1 MNSSHSNHPVD
12 PSAKSGR
19 KVEKPSSVRLKR
31 AVLALT
37 VLLLV
42 GLLFSLALERFA
54 VPPEPAYQGKTLRQ
68 WIAAFPGGRQ
78 RCSRQDLVSY
88 RRTALRAM
96 GDPALRYLHW
106 MILHPGQTIEGH
118 LTWMDRASSELP
130 AQAQMFLLDRG
141 YAKATS
147 FDVVF
152 AFECLGRSARMAA
165 PDLVRLWES
174 GGRLQYETDRGFA
187 LALAEIGSSSPDVL
201 AALDRHLNSD
211 RLPRIVSA
219 LAAVRLD
226 RTDERAL
233 TLLRRELSATPYW
246 AIRSARECG
255 LLGPSYLDFAAASIW
270 RRFHDPAPARK
281 LIEGLVAE
289 SRQSEPNP
297 GIVSW
302 FTSAAIEL
310 AEVPGIPEAAAPM
323 LKELSGSPELSIAKG
338 ASDALTRFQQLN
350 K

>member
-1 MNSSHSNHPVD
+1 MNSSCANHSSD
-12 PSAKSGR
+12 ASAKNGPEVQKSFA
-19 KVEKPSSVRLKR
+19 RLKW

-37 VLLLV
+37 VLLFL
-42 GLLFSLALERFA
+42 GLLFSAAWERFA

-68 WIAAFPGGRQ
+68 WLSVRPPGPRF
-78 RCSRQDLVSY
+78 SRQDLVNY
-88 RRTALRAM
+88 RCAALRAM
-96 GDPALRYLHW
+96 GDPAVRYLRW
-106 MILHPGQTIEGH
+106 IILHPGQTIHGH
-118 LTWMDRASSELP
+118 STWISRVSSELP
-130 AQAQMFLLDRG
+130 ARAQVFLLDRG
-141 YAKATS
+141 YAKVTS

-152 AFECLGRSARMAA
+152 AFECLGRSARIAA
-165 PDLVRLWES
+165 PDLVGLWES
-174 GGRLQYETDRGFA
+174 GGNPQYETDRGFA
-187 LALAEIGSSSPDVL
+187 LALAEIGDSSPEVL

-219 LAAVRLD
+219 LAALRLD

-233 TLLRRELSATPYW
+233 TLLRRELKATPYW

-255 LLGPSYLDFAAASIW
+255 LVGASGYLDFAAASIW

-281 LIEGLVAE
+281 LIEGLA
-289 SRQSEPNP
+289 SKCGQSEANS

-323 LKELSGSPELSIAKG
+323 LKELSGNLEPSVAKG
-338 ASDALTRFQQLN
+338 ASDALTRFQEL
-350 K
+350 KK